1 MGRLFIGFIKSN
13 TEISI
18 RGEARMRHA
27 KDLFGLKGRV
37 AIVTGGRGLYGASIS
52 QGLCEMGA
60 IVVIASRNGVKCE
73 EFAQELRSQGY
84 LAYGMSLDLED
95 DESIQNLV
103 KEVVARFGRIDILV
117 NNAVDRRNMSPLS
130 TATRQKLQDSVS
142 TNLNG
147 QILLAQA
154 VIPYMIE
161 QEKGSIIN
169 ISSMRGLDCP
179 HFPIY
184 PESMG
189 DQPVNY
195 TTEKWAMV
203 GLTKYMAGRYGQHR
217 IRVNCIAPGGFNPG
231 LLEEEDKKPFVDAYI
246 ENCPLR
252 CFANEDDIKGP
263 VIFLASDAAN
273 YVTGATLVMDGGW
286 TIW

>member
-1 MGRLFIGFIKSN
+1 MNAKELFSLN
-13 TEISI
+13 
-18 RGEARMRHA
+18 
-27 KDLFGLKGRV
+27 GRV

-52 QGLCEMGA
+52 EGLCEMGA
-60 IVVIASRNGVKCE
+60 IVIIASRNGEKCE
-73 EFAQELRSQGY
+73 DFAAELRAKGHE
-84 LAYGMSLDLED
+84 AYGYALDLSD
-95 DESIQNLV
+95 DESIQKLAKDV
-103 KEVVARFGRIDILV
+103 YDRFGRLDILV
-117 NNAVDRRNMSPLS
+117 NNAVDRRNMTPMA
-130 TATRQKLQDSVS
+130 TATRQKLRDSAE

-147 QILLAQA
+147 QILLSQA
-154 VIPYMIE
+154 VLEYMIPAG
-161 QEKGSIIN
+161 KGSIIN

-179 HFPIY
+179 HFPFY

-203 GLTKYMAGRYGQHR
+203 GLTKYMAGRYGKHG

-231 LLEEEDKKPFVDAYI
+231 LADDPDKKAFVDTYI
-246 ENCPLR
+246 ANCPLG
-252 CFANEDDIKGP
+252 CWAGEDDIKGP
-263 VIFLASDAAN
+263 VVFLAADASA

>member
-1 MGRLFIGFIKSN
+1 M
-13 TEISI
+13 
-18 RGEARMRHA
+18 HA
-27 KDLFGLKGRV
+27 KELFSLEGRV

-52 QGLCEMGA
+52 EGLCEMGA
-60 IVVIASRNGVKCE
+60 TVVVASRNGEKCE
-73 EFAQELRSQGY
+73 EFAATLREKGHD
-84 LAYGMSLDLED
+84 AYGYALDLSD
-95 DESIQNLV
+95 DDSIKALAKAV
-103 KEVVARFGRIDILV
+103 YDRFGRIDILV
-117 NNAVDRRNMSPLS
+117 NNAVDRRNMTSLAA
-130 TATRQKLQDSVS
+130 ATRQKLRDSAE

-147 QILLAQA
+147 QILLSQA
-154 VIPYMIE
+154 VLEYMIPAG
-161 QEKGSIIN
+161 KGSIIN

-179 HFPIY
+179 HFPFY

-203 GLTKYMAGRYGQHR
+203 GLTKYMAGRYGKHG

-231 LLEEEDKKPFVDAYI
+231 LADDPDKKAFVDTYI
-246 ENCPLR
+246 ANCPLG
-252 CFANEDDIKGP
+252 CWAGEDDIKGP
-263 VIFLASDAAN
+263 VAFLAADASA